1 MIEVKQIS
9 VGIHT
14 TNCYFLACGGD
25 ACFIDPD
32 GVNEAMLDALTGS
45 GAHLR
50 YILLT
55 HGHFDHVGGVAA
67 LHERFPAAEIYLSAL
82 DAAMTHSL
90 FPLNAASVGAKSY
103 GEGDELPFGDSSIHV
118 FATPG
123 HTRGSVTL
131 AIGEHLF
138 TGDTL
143 FKGSYGRTDLAGGD
157 SAAMRQSLKRL
168 KELSGDRR
176 VYPGHG
182 PASTLDQEREFNS
195 FLR

>member
-1 MIEVKQIS
+1 MMFVQQIS

-32 GVNEAMLDALTGS
+32 GVNEAMLRALSDS

-55 HGHFDHVGGVAA
+55 HGHFDHVGGVKE
-67 LHERFPAAEIYLSAL
+67 LHQRFPEAEIYLSCKDAAMSHSFFPL
-82 DAAMTHSL
+82 DAA
-90 FPLNAASVGAKSY
+90 SVWAKSY

-118 FATPG
+118 YATPG
-123 HTRGSVTL
+123 HTQGSVTL
-131 AIGEHLF
+131 SIAEHLF

-143 FKGSYGRTDLAGGD
+143 FKGSCGRTDLVGGD
-157 SAAMRQSLKRL
+157 SAAMKASLRRL
-168 KELSGDRR
+168 KELSGDRK

-182 PASTLDQEREFNS
+182 PASTLNEEREYNY
-195 FLR
+195 FLK